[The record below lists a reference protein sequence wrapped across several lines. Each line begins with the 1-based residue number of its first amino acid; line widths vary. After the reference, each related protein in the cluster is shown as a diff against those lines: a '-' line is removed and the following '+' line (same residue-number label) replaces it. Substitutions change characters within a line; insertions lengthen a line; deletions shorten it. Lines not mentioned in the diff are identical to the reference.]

1 MGAIGGPA
9 KPVLSVLS
17 VLFILSSFAG
27 DWAPAKGPLMTRW
40 AAQVDPGN
48 CLPEYPRPQMVRS
61 NWLNLNGLWDYAVRP
76 LDWPQPQ
83 AYDGKILVPFPI
95 ESALSGVM
103 KPCDEKSALWYRTTV
118 EVPGAWRQSR
128 VRLLCGA
135 IDWECRLLVNGH
147 EVGRHSGGYSRF
159 AFDIT
164 DLLRWSSP
172 EEVVL
177 RVIDPT
183 EGEQPRGKQT
193 RTPEGI
199 FYSANSGIW
208 QTIWLEPVPAVSIDD
223 LSLTPDVDAGG
234 LRIRVA
240 VNSLADDLTVEASA
254 CEGSP
259 RPSDGRGGGGDS
271 SDAKPHFRVSGNPNC
286 DLFLAIPQP
295 KLWSPDEPFLYD
307 LSVTLRQGN
316 RVVDQVESYFAMRKV
331 SLLADQAGVT
341 RIALN
346 NKAIFQIGV
355 LDQGFWPDGIYTAA
369 TDEALKSD
377 IVFLKNAGFNL
388 ARKHVKVE
396 PDRWYYWCDR
406 LGLLVWQ
413 DMPSGKNVSAESRR
427 SFEVELLRML
437 RDLHNHPSIIA
448 WVVFNEGW
456 GQYDTE
462 RLCQWIKAIDP
473 SRLVDNASGW
483 TDRHVGDIVDL
494 HSYPGPDSPEP
505 EPRRAAVLGEF
516 GGLGLPLEGHCWSS
530 NRWAY
535 KMAAD
540 AGELAS
546 AYAHLLERVWTLHD
560 RKGLS
565 AAVYTQL
572 ADVETEC
579 TGLLTYEREKTKLS
593 ASFLFE
599 ANHTSR
605 RVPLA
610 RTVVADASQEPAI
623 WSYTFTKPSPD
634 WMQPGFEPSGPWK
647 SGSSG
652 FGTLGTPGS
661 RIGTPWDSS
670 DIWLRRSFVLREED
684 LSDLK
689 LVVHHDEEAELYL
702 NGVLACKLT
711 GFTTRYELADILP
724 PAASTL
730 RTGTNIL
737 AVHCHQTTG
746 GQYIDVGLVALR
758 PAFPQTNTPYSN
770 SRPR

>member
-17 VLFILSSFAG
+17 VLFVLSSFAG
-27 DWAPAKGPLMTRW
+27 EWVPAKGPLMTRW
-40 AAQVDPGN
+40 ASAVDPAH

-61 NWLNLNGLWDYAVRP
+61 NWLNLNGLWDYTMRP
-76 LDWPQPQ
+76 LDAPQPQ
-83 AYDGKILVPFPI
+83 AYEGKILVPFPI

-103 KPCDEKSALWYRTTV
+103 RACDEKSGLWYRRTV
-118 EVPGAWRQSR
+118 ELPGAWRSSR

-135 IDWECRLLVNGH
+135 VDWECRLLVNGR
-147 EVGRHSGGYSRF
+147 EVGRHRGGYSRF
-159 AFDIT
+159 SFDIS
-164 DLLRWSSP
+164 DFLSWNGP
-172 EEVVL
+172 EELVL
-177 RVIDPT
+177 QVIDPT
-183 EGEQPRGKQT
+183 EGEQARGKQT

-240 VNSLADDLTVEASA
+240 VNSLADDFTAEAIASA
-254 CEGSP
+254 
-259 RPSDGRGGGGDS
+259 GGAESG
-271 SDAKPHFRVSGNPNC
+271 RVSGMPNS
-286 DLFLAIPQP
+286 DLFLAIPRP
-295 KLWSPDEPFLYD
+295 KLWSPDEPFLYN
-307 LSVTLRQGN
+307 LSVTLRQGD
-316 RVVDQVESYFAMRKV
+316 RVIDRVESYFGMRKV

-346 NKAIFQIGV
+346 NKAVFQIGV
-355 LDQGFWPDGIYTAA
+355 LDQGFWPDGIYTPP

-377 IVFLKNAGFNL
+377 IVFLKDAGFNL

-413 DMPSGKNVSAESRR
+413 DMPSGRNVTAENRR
-427 SFEVELLRML
+427 AFEVELLRML

-462 RLCQWIKAIDP
+462 RLCQWIKTIDP

-516 GGLGLPLEGHCWSS
+516 GGLGLPIEGHCWSS

-535 KMAAD
+535 KMVAD
-540 AGELAS
+540 AGELGS
-546 AYAHLLERVWTLHD
+546 AYSHLLERVWTLHD

-565 AAVYTQL
+565 AAIYTQL

-579 TGLLTYEREKTKLS
+579 TGLLTYERETPKLP

-605 RVPLA
+605 RVRLA
-610 RTVVADASQEPAI
+610 RTVVADASQEPAV
-623 WSYTFTKPSPD
+623 WNYTFNRPSPN
-634 WMQPGFEPSGPWK
+634 WMEPGFEPSSGWK

-652 FGTLGTPGS
+652 FGTVGTPAS
-661 RIGTPWDSS
+661 RIGTPWECP

-684 LSDLK
+684 LTDLK
-689 LVVHHDEEAELYL
+689 LQVHHDEDAEVYL

-730 RTGTNIL
+730 KTGTNVL

-746 GQYIDVGLVALR
+746 GQYIDVGLVALQ
-758 PAFPQTNTPYSN
+758 PALPQTNAPAKD
-770 SRPR
+770 R